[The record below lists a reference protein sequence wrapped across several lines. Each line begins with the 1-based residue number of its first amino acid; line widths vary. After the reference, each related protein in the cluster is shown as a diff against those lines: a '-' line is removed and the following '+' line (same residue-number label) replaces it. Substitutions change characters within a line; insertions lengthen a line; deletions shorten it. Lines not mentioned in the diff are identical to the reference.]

1 MAAVWRLSV
10 DDAVAAVVPIVVYWA
25 YSGVHMALGHARAM
39 EKYRLNSKDEE
50 DNKNMVSKRAVLA
63 NVLMQ
68 HAMQLAAVALLTL
81 TGGGRGGATA
91 TTTTTSYLTA
101 ARQIAVAV
109 VVFDAYRY
117 AWHRLAHRNRFIYR
131 HLHSWH
137 HRIVV
142 PYAFGAI
149 YGHPLEAL
157 IADTA
162 GGSLAI
168 LASGLPSSPP
178 GATAVFL
185 TLCTVQGIDNHCG
198 LCLLPRGLRSVWNGA
213 AHHGVHH
220 LPRGVRHNFS
230 DLFFVT
236 WDRVFG
242 THLPYAVVERSG
254 GEGLMLTPMPPT
266 ASSKNK

>member
-1 MAAVWRLSV
+1 MAAVTV
-10 DDAVAAVVPIVVYWA
+10 EDAVAAVVPIVVYWA
-25 YSGVHMALGHARAM
+25 YSGVHMALGHARVID
-39 EKYRLNSKDEE
+39 KYRLNSKDEE
-50 DNKNMVSKRAVLA
+50 DSKNMVSKRAVLA

-68 HAMQLAAVALLTL
+68 HAMQLAAVAVLTVVCNLAAGTL
-81 TGGGRGGATA
+81 TGGRRGGVTA
-91 TTTTTSYLTA
+91 APPTSYLTA

-117 AWHRLAHRNRFIYR
+117 AWHRLAHRSRFIYR

-149 YGHPLEAL
+149 YGHP
-157 IADTA
+157 
-162 GGSLAI
+162 
-168 LASGLPSSPP
+168 
-178 GATAVFL
+178 
-185 TLCTVQGIDNHCG
+185 
-198 LCLLPRGLRSVWNGA
+198 RVWNGA

-220 LPRGVRHNFS
+220 LSRGVRHNFS

-242 THLPYAVVERSG
+242 THLPYAVEERPG
-254 GEGLMLTPMPPT
+254 GEGLMLRTMPPK
-266 ASSKNK
+266 APSKNN